1 MELHSVSTIHSD
13 TRKLPHLYV
22 PVGAALPLRPFHTFL
37 FYPYTTHS
45 ARRYLTYSPAPTY
58 LKEEREKTKEEVCRK
73 EVASAPSNLAR
84 SASGPGAAVVGCLV
98 GVYPC
103 SSSTRPRGPGAI
115 SHLLQSG
122 QPTQAPGCRSCCCI
136 HNSNNNNNNNN
147 AQNSQPVLHNAHRS
161 GLSLRVARVASITS
175 VRAAPYTHP
184 HHQPLTQECRCRE
197 ETGGVTGGSAP
208 ILGSPMLF
216 VPLAVPTFPATLQPA
231 ASRPAH
237 QPHHQPLEQ
246 RGLSVPNSVQQ
257 QPARFNSQSH
267 PNFGRQRTNTTTT
280 STADNQV
287 NIDNSSPQST
297 LEHQKEQHHQRA
309 HPEDPQLLQVI
320 TPNKTWTRFVR
331 VDFPIHPLPSFP
343 HRSYPAP
350 VTVHR
355 GKNGVD
361 WLVMHEMHYFYS
373 MLDYAL
379 RVAPNC
385 NQFF

>member
-1 MELHSVSTIHSD
+1 MDQSRLSFEVPRYQYLSVKKAGR
-13 TRKLPHLYV
+13 TRISEGRSNKLTNPRNKWNN
-22 PVGAALPLRPFHTFL
+22 LRLIRHWRAGT
-37 FYPYTTHS
+37 
-45 ARRYLTYSPAPTY
+45 

-136 HNSNNNNNNNN
+136 HNSNNNNNN

-267 PNFGRQRTNTTTT
+267 PNFGRQRTNSTTT

-297 LEHQKEQHHQRA
+297 LEHQKEQQHHQRA

-320 TPNKTWTRFVR
+320 TPNKDMKVNWAASAGNQPKQDTSKGK
-331 VDFPIHPLPSFP
+331 PSK
-343 HRSYPAP
+343 SKSKSWYL
-350 VTVHR
+350 
-355 GKNGVD
+355 GDKD
-361 WLVMHEMHYFYS
+361 
-373 MLDYAL
+373 
-379 RVAPNC
+379 
-385 NQFF
+385 